1 MDLGLPITTTESLS
15 LIGMAQYYMCMWP
28 MWSHILTPLAEASSG
43 PKGRKMLCNNAL
55 EYSFKEIKC
64 MVST

>member
-28 MWSHILTPLAEASSG
+28 MWSHILAPLEEASSG

-55 EYSFKEIKC
+55 EY
-64 MVST
+64 